1 MLSRALAEVR
11 RVVRDDGVVTIV
23 FGHGDPE
30 VWHRLLAAITAGGL
44 YLTGSWPAKTEA
56 GGKAGSA
63 NIVTTL
69 TLSCRPAPKSRPTGR
84 VDEVDDEVRR
94 EVRLR
99 VGDWERA
106 HLALPDQLMASAGPA
121 MEAVG
126 RYSAVLDQLG
136 EPVDAARYLVLAR
149 RAVEEAAA
157 IRIDDVPLETF
168 DARTRFALFWVRLY
182 GRGLAPK
189 SEARWQALSSDLE
202 LADVND
208 VIREGDGGRGVRLAY
223 GREARAAVDET
234 SPVVDVALAMAR
246 AGPLALRG
254 SPTCSRRAA
263 ETGTTPTCGRR
274 SASCARLPEAD
285 VDVQAWERYRQGARE
300 RGPGI
305 GRGNPGA
312 AGGRRQAE
320 AVRRAAR
327 PVRRAVGRRGSMTRG
342 VTPWW
347 DAMRLRREIAD
358 GLRII
363 EDVQMSLFGAS
374 TAPSATARPTD
385 TAYYG
390 EITHPSPN
398 LVEFVAKVAVRLGG
412 GARYTAAP
420 AFRRLDQADG
430 RRQVARDDRLWHLAE
445 HPAAILGDEIGRKA
459 WETAGQNHRR
469 PGSRSTSTT
478 RRSWS
483 SLATT

>member
-274 SASCARLPEAD
+274 RGFLCAAAGGRRRRAGVVNGIVRARASVARAS
-285 VDVQAWERYRQGARE
+285 
-300 RGPGI
+300 

-358 GLRII
+358 GAPDHRGRP
-363 EDVQMSLFGAS
+363 DVAVRRVYG
-374 TAPSATARPTD
+374 TVGTARPTR
-385 TAYYG
+385 TRRTTGRSPTRAP
-390 EITHPSPN
+390 TSSSSSRRSPSGS
-398 LVEFVAKVAVRLGG
+398 AAVRGTP
-412 GARYTAAP
+412 RP
-420 AFRRLDQADG
+420 PRS
-430 RRQVARDDRLWHLAE
+430 
-445 HPAAILGDEIGRKA
+445 
-459 WETAGQNHRR
+459 AG
-469 PGSRSTSTT
+469 ST
-478 RRSWS
+478 RRWAAASR
-483 SLATT
+483 TR